1 LNDRGLHGLVPIFR
15 FELKDDS
22 ERPRTSHSKKL
33 SAGPRDGG
41 FPYGAATAAWR
52 VCQRTEEAARKLNLG
67 TTRSLAR
74 AQYGAQTPDA
84 KGRLG

>member
-1 LNDRGLHGLVPIFR
+1 MGRYSYMARL
-15 FELKDDS
+15 
-22 ERPRTSHSKKL
+22 
-33 SAGPRDGG
+33 
-41 FPYGAATAAWR
+41 
-52 VCQRTEEAARKLNLG
+52 QRTEEAARKLNLG

>member
-1 LNDRGLHGLVPIFR
+1 MIEACTGLVPIFG

-33 SAGPRDGG
+33 SAGQRDGG
-41 FPYGAATAAWR
+41 FRMGRYSYMAR
-52 VCQRTEEAARKLNLG
+52 LQRTEEAARKLNLG

-74 AQYGAQTPDA
+74 AQYDAQTPDA